1 MKKTILILTSDP
13 FSINYEIIKKSQK
26 FFKKKLNNRYLFIGE
41 QKDIGQNIQKKNK
54 LINFLDVKRGINTKI
69 YLKNCFDLAF
79 DLLRSKKAHGI
90 INLPLN
96 KRFLP
101 GNYPGFTECIADA
114 FKKKGKETMLL
125 YNQKFSVCPNTTHI
139 RVKDVSKNLTKKKII
154 TNIKNIDYFYR
165 NTIGIKKPTIGVMGL
180 NPHNGMDLKKKIEEK
195 DTINPAIKKLIQD
208 KIKVVGPLVPDVAFN
223 MIDKKNINCLVG
235 HYHDQV
241 LPTFKYI
248 HKFDAINIT
257 LGLPFLRISPDHGT
271 ASNLKNKNLAN
282 PESFIAALKFFE
294 KHYKK
299 I

>member
-54 LINFLDVKRGINTKI
+54 LINFLDVKRGTNTKI

-180 NPHNGMDLKKKIEEK
+180 NPHNGMD
-195 DTINPAIKKLIQD
+195 
-208 KIKVVGPLVPDVAFN
+208 
-223 MIDKKNINCLVG
+223 
-235 HYHDQV
+235 
-241 LPTFKYI
+241 
-248 HKFDAINIT
+248 
-257 LGLPFLRISPDHGT
+257 
-271 ASNLKNKNLAN
+271 
-282 PESFIAALKFFE
+282 
-294 KHYKK
+294 
-299 I
+299 